1 LIAPFFHRWE
11 RTLASVDNNRIVRP
25 FEWGPEWIG
34 APADD
39 PAPLERILD
48 WSRASVAASDAF
60 FDAAAAPDY
69 ALGAPQPDGSQTLT
83 FTSALESPYDINNR
97 VVARMFHPKAARPRA
112 DQPVVIILP
121 QWNSDAGGH
130 VGLAQ
135 LLARFNISALRLT
148 LPYHDVR
155 RPAELERADYIVSAN
170 IGRTLHANRQAVLD
184 AKRAVTW
191 LWDQGFRRIGIMG
204 TSLGSC
210 LSMIT
215 MAHDERIR
223 AGAFNHVSTYFADP
237 IWRGLSTRHVRE
249 GLEQG
254 VTLDRLRDLWMPI
267 SPWPY
272 IDRIRGRKALL
283 IYARYDLTF
292 PPDLSKNFVDEFSRR
307 GIAHAR
313 AILPCG
319 HYTTGKAPFKF
330 IDAFHLTR
338 FFLKNL

>member
-1 LIAPFFHRWE
+1 MIKPFFHRWE
-11 RTLASVDNNRIVRP
+11 RKLASVDNNRVVRP

-39 PAPLERILD
+39 PDPAARILE
-48 WSRASVAASDAF
+48 WARASVDSSDAF
-60 FDAAAAPDY
+60 FHAEAAGDY
-69 ALGAPQPDGSQTLT
+69 AVTESAGATTLT
-83 FTSALESPYDINNR
+83 FTSALASPYDVNNR
-97 VVARMFHPKAARPRA
+97 VTARVFHAQKPRPVAE
-112 DQPVVIILP
+112 QPIVIVLP

-135 LLARFNISALRLT
+135 LFARFNVSAVRLT

-155 RPAELERADYIVSAN
+155 KPAEIERADYIVSAN

-184 AKRAVTW
+184 AKRVVTW
-191 LWDQGFRRIGIMG
+191 LWNQGYRRIGIMG

-237 IWRGLSTRHVRE
+237 IWRGLSTQHVRA
-249 GLEQG
+249 GLEQS
-254 VTLDRLRDLWMPI
+254 VTLDELRELWMPI
-267 SPWPY
+267 SPWPF

-283 IYARYDLTF
+283 VYARYDLTF
-292 PPDLSKNFVDEFSRR
+292 PPDLSRNFVDEFSRR
-307 GIAHAR
+307 GVPHDL

>member
-1 LIAPFFHRWE
+1 MIAPFFHRWE
-11 RTLASVDNNRIVRP
+11 RELASVDNNRVARP

-34 APADD
+34 ATARDPD
-39 PAPLERILD
+39 PASRILE
-48 WSRASVAASDAF
+48 WSRASVSTSDEF
-60 FDAAAAPDY
+60 FTVDAAPDY
-69 ALGAPQPDGSQTLT
+69 AVDASNTLT
-83 FTSALESPYDINNR
+83 FTSALASPFNVNNR
-97 VVARMFHPKAARPRA
+97 VTARIFHAHKPRPIA
-112 DQPVVIILP
+112 EQPVVVVLP
-121 QWNSDAGGH
+121 QWNADAGGH

-135 LLARFNISALRLT
+135 LFARFNISAVRLT

-155 RPAELERADYIVSAN
+155 RPADLERADFIVSSN

-184 AKRAVTW
+184 AKRVVTW
-191 LWDQGFRRIGIMG
+191 LWDQGYRRIGIMG

-223 AGAFNHVSTYFADP
+223 AGAFNHISTYFADP
-237 IWRGLSTRHVRE
+237 IWRGLSTRHVRA

-254 VTLDRLRDLWMPI
+254 VTLDALRELWMPI

-292 PPDLSKNFVDEFSRR
+292 PPDLSRNFVREFANRNVPHQL
-307 GIAHAR
+307 AV
-313 AILPCG
+313 LPCG

>member
-1 LIAPFFHRWE
+1 MITRYFHRWE
-11 RTLASVDNNRIVRP
+11 RQLASVDNNRIVRP

-34 APADD
+34 AAADD
-39 PAPLERILD
+39 PSPSERLGE
-48 WSRASVAASDAF
+48 WARASVASSDAF
-60 FDAAAAPDY
+60 YDVDAATDY
-69 ALGAPQPDGSQTLT
+69 ALDAANTLT
-83 FTSALESPYDINNR
+83 FTSAVVSPYDVNNR
-97 VVARMFHPKAARPRA
+97 VTARVFHPKTPRPAA
-112 DQPVVIILP
+112 DQPVVVVLP
-121 QWNSDAGGH
+121 QWNADAGGH

-135 LLARFNISALRLT
+135 LFARFNISAVRLT

-155 RPAELERADYIVSAN
+155 RPAEIDRADYIVSSN

-184 AKRAVTW
+184 AKRVVTW
-191 LWDQGFRRIGIMG
+191 LWQQGYRRIGIMG

-249 GLEQG
+249 GLEPAI
-254 VTLDRLRDLWMPI
+254 TLDELRELWMPI
-267 SPWPY
+267 SPWPF
-272 IDRIRGRKALL
+272 IDRIRDRKALL
-283 IYARYDLTF
+283 VYARYDLTF
-292 PPDLSKNFVDEFSRR
+292 PPDLSKDFVNEFARR
-307 GIAHAR
+307 GIAHDL

-330 IDAFHLTR
+330 IDAYHLVR

>member
-1 LIAPFFHRWE
+1 MIAPFFRRWE
-11 RTLASVDNNRIVRP
+11 HKLASADNNRIVRP

-39 PAPLERILD
+39 PAPSERIIE
-48 WSRASVAASDAF
+48 WARRSVAASDEF
-60 FDAAAAPDY
+60 FHADAAPDY
-69 ALGAPQPDGSQTLT
+69 ELDASGRLT
-83 FTSALESPYDINNR
+83 FTTALPSPFEINNR
-97 VVARMFHPKAARPRA
+97 VSARVFHARKPRPVA
-112 DQPVVIILP
+112 DQPIVIVLP

-135 LLARFNISALRLT
+135 LFGRFNISAVRLT

-155 RPAELERADYIVSAN
+155 RPDHLERADYIVSSN

-184 AKRAVTW
+184 AKRVVTW
-191 LWDQGFRRIGIMG
+191 VWDQGYRRIGIMG

-237 IWRGLSTRHVRE
+237 IWRGRSTQHVRT

-254 VTLDRLRDLWMPI
+254 ITLDLLREMWMPI
-267 SPWPY
+267 SPWPF

-283 IYARYDLTF
+283 VYALYDDTF
-292 PPDLSKNFVDEFSRR
+292 PLDLSRNFVNEFSTRK
-307 GIAHAR
+307 IPHQR
-313 AILPCG
+313 AVLPCG

-330 IDAFHLTR
+330 IDAYHLTK
-338 FFLKNL
+338 FFVKNL

>member
-11 RTLASVDNNRIVRP
+11 RQLASVDNNRIVRP

-34 APADD
+34 AAADD
-39 PAPLERILD
+39 PSPLDRILA
-48 WSRASVAASDAF
+48 WSAESVANSDALF
-60 FDAAAAPDY
+60 HVDAAPDY
-69 ALGAPQPDGSQTLT
+69 ALDASNTLT
-83 FTSALESPYDINNR
+83 FTSALTSPFDVNNR
-97 VVARMFHPKAARPRA
+97 VTARMFHAGKPRPVA
-112 DQPVVIILP
+112 DQPVVIVLP

-135 LLARFNISALRLT
+135 LFARFNISAVRLT

-155 RPAELERADYIVSAN
+155 RPADLERADYIVSAN
-170 IGRTLHANRQAVLD
+170 VGRTLHANRQAVLD
-184 AKRAVTW
+184 ARRVVTW
-191 LWDQGFRRIGIMG
+191 LWNQGYRRIGIMG

-272 IDRIRGRKALL
+272 IDRIRGRNALL

-307 GIAHAR
+307 GIAHSR

-330 IDAFHLTR
+330 IDAFHLVR
-338 FFLKNL
+338 FFLRNL

>member
-1 LIAPFFHRWE
+1 MIAPFFHRWE
-11 RTLASVDNNRIVRP
+11 QQLASVDNNRMVRP

-34 APADD
+34 AAADD
-39 PAPLERILD
+39 PSPLDRILA
-48 WSRASVAASDAF
+48 WSAASVAASDAF
-60 FDAAAAPDY
+60 FDVDAAPDY
-69 ALGAPQPDGSQTLT
+69 TLDASNALT
-83 FTSALESPYDINNR
+83 FTSALASPFDVNNR
-97 VVARMFHPKAARPRA
+97 VAARMFHAKKPRPVA
-112 DQPVVIILP
+112 DQPVVIVLP
-121 QWNSDAGGH
+121 QWNADAGGH

-135 LLARFNISALRLT
+135 LFARFNISAVRLT

-155 RPAELERADYIVSAN
+155 RPADLERADYIVSAN

-184 AKRAVTW
+184 AKRVVTW
-191 LWDQGFRRIGIMG
+191 LWDQGYRRIGIMG

-210 LSMIT
+210 LSMIA

-237 IWRGLSTRHVRE
+237 IWRGLSTQHVRA

-292 PPDLSKNFVDEFSRR
+292 PPDLSRNFVDEFSRR
-307 GIAHAR
+307 GIACDR

-330 IDAFHLTR
+330 IDAFHLTK

>member
-1 LIAPFFHRWE
+1 LIQSFFHRWE
-11 RTLASVDNNRIVRP
+11 RTLATVDTNRVIRP

-34 APADD
+34 APADAAD
-39 PAPLERILD
+39 PAQTIRE
-48 WSRASVAASDAF
+48 WSRASVADSDAF
-60 FDAAAAPDY
+60 YAVDAAADY
-69 ALGAPQPDGSQTLT
+69 TIAGDTLT
-83 FTSALESPYDINNR
+83 FTSALVSPYDVNNR
-97 VVARMFHPKAARPRA
+97 VTARIFHPRAPKPRPLA
-112 DQPVVIILP
+112 DQPIVIVLP

-130 VGLAQ
+130 VALAQ
-135 LLARFNISALRLT
+135 LYARFGISAVRLS

-155 RPAELERADYIVSAN
+155 KPAELERADFIVSAN

-184 AKRAVTW
+184 AKRVVTW
-191 LWDQGFRRIGIMG
+191 LWDQGYRRIGIMG

-237 IWRGLSTRHVRE
+237 IWRGISTHHVRL

-254 VTLDRLRDLWMPI
+254 IGLDDLREMWMPI

-272 IDRIRGRKALL
+272 IDRLRGRRALMV
-283 IYARYDLTF
+283 YAPYDLTF
-292 PPDLSKNFVDEFSRR
+292 PPDLSREFSREFTR
-307 GIAHAR
+307 RNVAHTVR
-313 AILPCG
+313 VLPCG

-330 IDAFHLTR
+330 LDAFYLTR

>member
-1 LIAPFFHRWE
+1 VIAPLFHRWE
-11 RTLASVDNNRIVRP
+11 RKLASVDNNRVVRP
-25 FEWGPEWIG
+25 FEWGPEWVG
-34 APADD
+34 ASADD
-39 PAPLERILD
+39 ADPAARMLE

-60 FDAAAAPDY
+60 FHAEGAADY
-69 ALGAPQPDGSQTLT
+69 ALNESAGANTLT
-83 FTSALESPYDINNR
+83 FTSALESPFDVNNR
-97 VVARMFHPKAARPRA
+97 VAARIFHAQKPRPLA
-112 DQPVVIILP
+112 DQPIVIVLP
-121 QWNSDAGGH
+121 QWNADAGGH

-135 LLARFNISALRLT
+135 LFARFNVSAVRLT

-155 RPAELERADYIVSAN
+155 KPAEIERADYIVSSN

-184 AKRAVTW
+184 AKRVVTW
-191 LWDQGFRRIGIMG
+191 LWDQGYRRIGIMG

-223 AGAFNHVSTYFADP
+223 AGAFTHVSTYFADP
-237 IWRGLSTRHVRE
+237 IWRGLSTQHVRA
-249 GLEQG
+249 GLEQA
-254 VTLDRLRDLWMPI
+254 VTLDELRELWMPI
-267 SPWPY
+267 SPWPF
-272 IDRIRGRKALL
+272 IDRIRGRKTLL
-283 IYARYDLTF
+283 VYARYDLTF
-292 PPDLSKNFVDEFSRR
+292 PPDLSRNFVDEFSRR
-307 GIAHAR
+307 GVPHDL

>member
-1 LIAPFFHRWE
+1 VRSFFHRWE
-11 RTLASVDNNRIVRP
+11 EKLASVDNNRVVRP
-25 FEWGPEWIG
+25 FEWGAEWIG

-39 PAPLERILD
+39 ADPGARIVE
-48 WSRASVAASDAF
+48 WGRASVAGSDAF
-60 FDAAAAPDY
+60 FHADAAADY
-69 ALGAPQPDGSQTLT
+69 ALTDSNDSHTLT
-83 FTSALESPYDINNR
+83 FTSALRSPYDVNNR
-97 VVARMFHPKAARPRA
+97 VAARIFHAEKPRAVA
-112 DQPVVIILP
+112 DQPVVIVLP
-121 QWNSDAGGH
+121 QWNADAGGH

-135 LLARFNISALRLT
+135 LFARFNISAVRLT

-155 RPAELERADYIVSAN
+155 KPAEIERADYIVSSN

-184 AKRAVTW
+184 AKRVVTW
-191 LWDQGFRRIGIMG
+191 LWDQGYRRIGIMG

-237 IWRGLSTRHVRE
+237 IWRGLSTRHVRA

-254 VTLDRLRDLWMPI
+254 VTLDELRELWMPI
-267 SPWPY
+267 SPWPF

-283 IYARYDLTF
+283 VYARYDLTF
-292 PPDLSKNFVDEFSRR
+292 PPDLSRNFVDEFSRR
-307 GIAHAR
+307 GVTHDL

-330 IDAFHLTR
+330 LDAYHLTR